1 MSKVAFLLADDYED
15 SEFRLP
21 FEAVRDAGHEITVI
35 GIEKGK
41 EVGGKKG
48 KDKVRIDATA
58 RDMRPQDFDALVIP
72 GGHSP
77 DKLRMD
83 RDIVAF
89 TRAMV
94 EAGKPVAAVCHGPQL
109 LIEAD
114 VVRDKTLTSWPSVKK
129 DLQNAGAM
137 WVDREVVVSGNLIT
151 SRKPEDLKAFSREL
165 LAHVG
170 ATSAH

>member
-1 MSKVAFLLADDYED
+1 MSKVAFVLADDYED

-35 GIEKGK
+35 GTEKDK
-41 EVGGKKG
+41 EVKGKKG

>member
-1 MSKVAFLLADDYED
+1 MSKVAFVLADDYED

-41 EVGGKKG
+41 EVKGKKG
-48 KDKVRIDATA
+48 KDKVRVDATA
-58 RDMRPQDFDALVIP
+58 KDVQPGDFDALVIP

-83 RDIVAF
+83 CDIVAF

-151 SRKPEDLKAFSREL
+151 SRKPEDLKAFNREL
-165 LAHVG
+165 LGHVG
-170 ATSAH
+170 AASRR

>member
-1 MSKVAFLLADDYED
+1 MSKIAFVVADDYED
-15 SEFRLP
+15 SEFRMP
-21 FEAVRDAGHEITVI
+21 FEAVRSAGHEITVI
-35 GIEKGK
+35 GMEKDK
-41 EVGGKKG
+41 EVKGKKG

-58 RDMRPQDFDALVIP
+58 KDVRPQDFDALVIP

-83 RDIVAF
+83 RDIVEF

-94 EAGKPVAAVCHGPQL
+94 QAGKPVAAVCHGPQL

-170 ATSAH
+170 AASAH

>member
-1 MSKVAFLLADDYED
+1 MSKVAFVLADDYED
-15 SEFRLP
+15 SEFRMP
-21 FEAVRDAGHEITVI
+21 FEAVSSAGHEITVI

-41 EVGGKKG
+41 EVKGKKG
-48 KDKVRIDATA
+48 KDKVRVEATA
-58 RDMRPQDFDALVIP
+58 KDARPEDFDALVIP

-94 EAGKPVAAVCHGPQL
+94 QAGKPVAAICHGPQL

-137 WVDREVVVSGNLIT
+137 WVDHEVVVSGNLIT
-151 SRKPEDLKAFSREL
+151 SRKPEDLKAFNREL
-165 LAHVG
+165 LGHVG
-170 ATSAH
+170 AASSR